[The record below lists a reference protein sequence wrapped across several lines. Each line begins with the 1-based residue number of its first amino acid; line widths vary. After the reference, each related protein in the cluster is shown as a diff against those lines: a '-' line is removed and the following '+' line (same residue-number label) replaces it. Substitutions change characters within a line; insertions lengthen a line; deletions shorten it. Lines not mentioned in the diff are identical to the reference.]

1 MLQDVKQ
8 HIDSSIYL
16 SRDYKVQTLLKIVL
30 FCFFLATRQLTVS
43 EESEMLADSLAKVP
57 DFFVIQSDIGKKSA
71 CYLCSLLVEKNR
83 GLFSGKRASLFLGA
97 TKRVIKNE

>member
-1 MLQDVKQ
+1 
-8 HIDSSIYL
+8 
-16 SRDYKVQTLLKIVL
+16 
-30 FCFFLATRQLTVS
+30 
-43 EESEMLADSLAKVP
+43 MLADSLAKAP

-83 GLFSGKRASLFLGA
+83 GLFCGKRASLFLIVKTDPVHKGYAIFTRVGA